1 VELTVNVKLGGMPTA
16 RRVAKAAEKMAG
28 YQATVLLRKGDITV
42 NAKSL
47 LGLLSL
53 QLQEGEGVTI
63 IAKGEDEAQAVCA
76 MAQLLQNG

>member
-1 VELTVNVKLGGMPTA
+1 MELTVTVKLNGIPTA
-16 RRVAKAAEKMAG
+16 RKAADVAAKMAA
-28 YQATVLLRKGDITV
+28 YQAQVLLKRGDITV

-53 QLQEGEGVTI
+53 ELKDNMGVTI

-76 MAQLLQNG
+76 MAEILGA

>member
-1 VELTVNVKLGGMPTA
+1 MELTVNVKLNGIPTMK
-16 RRVAKAAEKMAG
+16 RVAEAAAKMSA
-28 YQATVLLRKGDITV
+28 YESQVLLKRGDITV

-53 QLQEGEGVTI
+53 GLKDDMGVTI

-76 MAQLLQNG
+76 LSALLGA

>member
-1 VELTVNVKLGGMPTA
+1 MELTVNVKLNGIPTMKK
-16 RRVAKAAEKMAG
+16 VAEAAAKMSS
-28 YQATVLLRKGDITV
+28 YESQVLLKRGDITV

-53 QLQEGEGVTI
+53 GLKDNTGVTI

-76 MAQLLQNG
+76 LAELLGA